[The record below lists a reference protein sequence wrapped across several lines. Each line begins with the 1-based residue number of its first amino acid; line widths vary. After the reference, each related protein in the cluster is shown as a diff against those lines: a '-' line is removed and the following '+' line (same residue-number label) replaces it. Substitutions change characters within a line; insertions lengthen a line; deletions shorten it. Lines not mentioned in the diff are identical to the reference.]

1 MIRRCFFSWAL
12 VPITLALL
20 AAPSLA
26 APITAPVGAARATI
40 VVSPDPPQ
48 VGTNAVT
55 VTLSGASANALAQT
69 TVRYATLMPSMNMN
83 GPSGAAARIAGRPDA
98 WRFDV
103 PFGMAAPWRLRVQFS
118 GGVSGAVNAN
128 LVVGQTARSSAA
140 MKPAGAMAAGSMKN
154 TAQNVPNGMAS
165 AQPGGAM
172 SGMDMSSGG
181 DAAAWRNATFALI
194 AVIVIGALVLWRNR
208 RPVTIAMVVIVGL
221 VIVGIAFAQS
231 RSGSPSM
238 DMSSMQTAQ
247 GSAPVPVTLAVIG
260 GDPGGSTIAAPAN
273 VQPYLIQNIV
283 ARAPGLL
290 TDFNAY
296 TGDRLSSGEIVAHL
310 DEPELQ
316 SNAQAA
322 QSAAQ
327 AAQSQRSSAQYD
339 ASAMQADVS
348 AKRQQLVYWKAEIR
362 REKSLLDQGAVSVQ
376 EYQNEKAQAAA
387 AQSDYDAARAKLAG
401 ANAGIQAAQAQAAQ
415 AASSAQAQ
423 SVTAGYTSVV
433 VPDDSI
439 VMKRLVDPGVY
450 VQAGTPILQVAVV
463 NRLRVQAQV
472 SQQDL
477 AGVQI
482 GTPIDVTF
490 ADGNALH
497 SRISSV
503 SPVVDPSTH
512 TAIAEAIVPNPGDRY
527 QPGAFVHTIL
537 HTRGTAPSH
546 AFSVPSGAIVGG
558 ATTAVWA
565 DENGA
570 AHRVEVNVV
579 SDDGTTAQVTG
590 DLRPGTRV
598 VVTGAQNL
606 EEGQP
611 IAESGS

>member
-1 MIRRCFFSWAL
+1 MM
-12 VPITLALL
+12 LALL

-26 APITAPVGAARATI
+26 GPITAPVGSGTATI

-48 VGTNAVT
+48 VGSNTVT
-55 VTLSGASANALAQT
+55 VMLSGTSPQTLAQT
-69 TVRYATLMPSMNMN
+69 SVRFATVMPSMNMT
-83 GPSGAAARIAGRPDA
+83 GPSGIATRVAGQA
-98 WRFDV
+98 NTWRFAV
-103 PFGMAAPWRLRVQFS
+103 AFGMAAPWALRVQFA
-118 GGVSGAVNAN
+118 GGVNGAINAN
-128 LVVGQTARSSAA
+128 LTVGQAAVNPTAIKQS
-140 MKPAGAMAAGSMKN
+140 GSMS
-154 TAQNVPNGMAS
+154 GAS
-165 AQPGGAM
+165 MRGTGPQQGM
-172 SGMDMSSGG
+172 SGMSPAPSGGSMAGMNMSSG
-181 DAAAWRNATFALI
+181 DASAWRNATFALI

-221 VIVGIAFAQS
+221 IIVGIAFAQS

-238 DMSSMQTAQ
+238 DMASMQTAH
-247 GSAPVPVTLAVIG
+247 GSAPIPVTLATIG
-260 GDPGGSTIAAPAN
+260 GDPGGSTISAPAN

-296 TGDRLSSGEIVAHL
+296 TGDRLRAGEIVAHL

-327 AAQSQRSSAQYD
+327 AAQSQRSSAQYG

-348 AKRQQLVYWKAEIR
+348 AKQQQLVYWKAEIA

-387 AQSDYDAARAKLAG
+387 AQSDYDSARAKLAG

-415 AASSAQAQ
+415 AASSAHAQ

-433 VPDDSI
+433 VSDDST

-450 VQAGTPILQVAVV
+450 VQAGTSILQVAVV

-472 SQQDL
+472 SQRDL

-482 GTPIDVTF
+482 GTPIDIRF
-490 ADGNALH
+490 ADGNVLH

-503 SPVVDPSTH
+503 SPVVDPNTH
-512 TAIAEAIVPNPGDRY
+512 TAIAEAIVPNSGDRY

-537 HTRGTAPSH
+537 HAHGHAPGDS
-546 AFSVPSGAIVGG
+546 FTVPAGAIVGG

-565 DENGA
+565 DENGT
-570 AHRVEVNVV
+570 AHRVQVNVV

-590 DLRPGTRV
+590 DLRPGTPV

-606 EEGQP
+606 EEGQT
-611 IAESGS
+611 ITESGR

>member
-1 MIRRCFFSWAL
+1 M
-12 VPITLALL
+12 PITLALL
-20 AAPSLA
+20 VAPSLA

-55 VTLSGASANALAQT
+55 VTLSGASADALAQT

-83 GPSGAAARIAGRPDA
+83 GPNGAAARIAGRPDA

-103 PFGMAAPWRLRVQFS
+103 PLGMAAPWTLRVQFS
-118 GGVSGAVNAN
+118 GGVSGVVNAN

-140 MKPAGAMAAGSMKN
+140 MKPAGSMAAGSMKN

-165 AQPGGAM
+165 ARAM

-194 AVIVIGALVLWRNR
+194 AVIIIGALVLWRNR
-208 RPVTIAMVVIVGL
+208 RPVTIAMLVIVGL

-238 DMSSMQTAQ
+238 DMASMQTAQ
-247 GSAPVPVTLAVIG
+247 GSAPIPVALATIG
-260 GDPGGSTIAAPAN
+260 GDPGGSTISAPAN

-296 TGDRLSSGEIVAHL
+296 TGDRLSAGEIVAHL

-316 SNAQAA
+316 RNAEAA

-327 AAQSQRSSAQYD
+327 AAQSQRSFAQYD
-339 ASAMQADVS
+339 ASAMQADLA
-348 AKRQQLVYWKAEIR
+348 AKQQQLVYWKAEIT

-415 AASSAQAQ
+415 AASNAQAQ

-463 NRLRVQAQV
+463 HRLRVQAQV

-490 ADGNALH
+490 ADGNVLH

-503 SPVVDPSTH
+503 SPVVDPNTH

-537 HTRGTAPSH
+537 HARGTAPSH

-590 DLRPGTRV
+590 DLHPGARV

-606 EEGQP
+606 EEGQA
-611 IAESGS
+611 ITESGS